1 MLLAQ
6 RRDLPAE
13 IRDALAADLDAKVV
27 KSIAP
32 HPGLSETQ
40 LRAMVDQHGVRVI
53 AKVAANPD
61 ATPALLEGLT
71 RRDPPVRKALR
82 EIARH
87 RNATAQA
94 LLACLAD
101 ERARPIAA
109 SHPALPPQV
118 IAELLTDTDWQV
130 VEAAAAN
137 PSLPLAVMSAL
148 VP

>member
-6 RRDLPAE
+6 RRDLPAG

-27 KSIAP
+27 KSIAA
-32 HPGLSETQ
+32 HPGLSEAQ
-40 LRAMVDQHGVRVI
+40 LRAMVDRHGARVI

-71 RRDPPVRKALR
+71 RHDPPVRKAFR
-82 EIARH
+82 EVARH
-87 RNATAQA
+87 PNATARA

-101 ERARPIAA
+101 ERARPVAA

-137 PSLPLAVMSAL
+137 PALPRAVMSTL
-148 VP
+148 LP